1 MLNFV
6 HWIEKHVPHRASHKK
21 KTMNSSNGSDVSIK
35 VQNDDTV
42 NLSSIVTQVTKDSVM
57 TVPPVVPCEVAHEE
71 PCSGGPSL
79 LPTISYTMRER
90 ACLVLDLDETLVHAS
105 FTPVDHFD
113 FTFPIVIKGKEYQMY
128 VRKRPYMEEFLA
140 AVSQKFEVVVFT
152 ASMSE
157 YASEVLDLIDPSGV
171 LIHHRLFRQHCTNTN
186 GLFIKDL
193 SLLGRP
199 LERVVIVDNSPTA
212 FLWHPRNAIQC
223 TSWFDDCF
231 DTELRDT
238 IPLMDELA
246 VAPDVVP
253 VLDEFR
259 QVGSM

>member
-21 KTMNSSNGSDVSIK
+21 KVMNNGSDVSMVK
-35 VQNDDTV
+35 VQQTADDAV

-57 TVPPVVPCEVAHEE
+57 TVPPVVPCEVAQQ
-71 PCSGGPSL
+71 PCSGPTL
-79 LPTISYTMRER
+79 LPPISFNLRDR
-90 ACLVLDLDETLVHAS
+90 GCLVLDLDETLVHAS
-105 FTPVDHFD
+105 FTPVDQFD
-113 FTFPIVIKGKEYQMY
+113 YTFPIVIKGKEYQMY
-128 VRKRPYMEEFLA
+128 VRKRPFMEEFLA
-140 AVSQKFEVVVFT
+140 AVAQKFEVVVFT

-157 YASEVLDLIDPSGV
+157 YASEVLDLIDPTGV

-199 LERVVIVDNSPTA
+199 LERVVIIDNSPTA

-223 TSWFDDCF
+223 TSWFEDVF
-231 DTELRDT
+231 DTELRD
-238 IPLMDELA
+238 IHPLLDQLA

-259 QVGSM
+259 QVASM

>member
-1 MLNFV
+1 MLNIV
-6 HWIEKHVPHRASHKK
+6 HWIEKHVPHRVNHKK
-21 KTMNSSNGSDVSIK
+21 KPMTSNGSEASIK
-35 VQNDDTV
+35 VPSNDDNV
-42 NLSSIVTQVTKDSVM
+42 NLSSVVTQVTKDSVM
-57 TVPPVVPCEVAHEE
+57 TVPPVVPFEVAQQ
-71 PCSGGPSL
+71 PCSGPTL
-79 LPTISYTMRER
+79 LPPIAPHMQHR

-128 VRKRPYMEEFLA
+128 VRKRPFMEEFLA
-140 AVSQKFEVVVFT
+140 AVAQKFEVVVFT
-152 ASMSE
+152 ASMTE
-157 YASEVLDLIDPSGV
+157 YASEVLDLIDPTGV
-171 LIHHRLFRQHCTNTN
+171 LIHHRLYRQHCTNTN

-223 TSWFDDCF
+223 TSWFDDAF

-259 QVGSM
+259 QVASM